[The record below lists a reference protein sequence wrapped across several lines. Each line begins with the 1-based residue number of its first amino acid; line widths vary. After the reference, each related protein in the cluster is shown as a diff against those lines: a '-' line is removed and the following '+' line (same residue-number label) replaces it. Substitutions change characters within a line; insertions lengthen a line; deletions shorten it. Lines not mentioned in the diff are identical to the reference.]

1 MHYLVCLLTVYQSCS
16 KPLSE
21 GSLPVVSII
30 TRFKNSYFWKSPS
43 ASSVKFFIRSRKTR
57 LSGQMCAA
65 DRCSDFLL
73 TSTKN
78 WESEQQVASWLPSR
92 LSTSQTHIH
101 SPRRDAQKQVP
112 ETNMHASH
120 TAWLINSNLN
130 DRSLTSYTHAFWW
143 FLEKMSQWSSVS
155 GKDEQSEAKAWMW
168 K

>member
-43 ASSVKFFIRSRKTR
+43 ASSVKFFIRSSKTR

-65 DRCSDFLL
+65 DRCSALGVQTFC
-73 TSTKN
+73 
-78 WESEQQVASWLPSR
+78 SWLPSR

-130 DRSLTSYTHAFWW
+130 DRSLTSYTHAF
-143 FLEKMSQWSSVS
+143 
-155 GKDEQSEAKAWMW
+155 
-168 K
+168 